1 MFQLC
6 SVIFPTLITKG
17 QIIKLLTQFTFTV
30 KISAFHL
37 ERYRNGKTWCGWS
50 KKYKKITI
58 SNSAQSFFQLW
69 LPKYKLSIYRFTI
82 CNLWKFQLFILNGS
96 EMASPCV
103 KSQQKC
109 NFFDTFQLCS
119 VIFPTL
125 ITEGQIIKLLTQF
138 TFTVKISAF
147 HLERYRNGKTWCGWS
162 KKYKKIT
169 ISNSAQSFFQL
180 WLPKYKLS
188 IYRFTIC
195 NLWKFQLFIL
205 NGSEMAS
212 PCVKSQQKCNFFDTF
227 QLCSVIFPTMIT
239 EVQFINLS
247 AQYT

>member
-1 MFQLC
+1 M
-6 SVIFPTLITKG
+6 ITEV
-17 QIIKLLTQFTFTV
+17 QIINVSLHSLQ
-30 KISAFHL
+30 
-37 ERYRNGKTWCGWS
+37 
-50 KKYKKITI
+50 
-58 SNSAQSFFQLW
+58 
-69 LPKYKLSIYRFTI
+69 
-82 CNLWKFQLFILNGS
+82 FQLFILNGL
-96 EMASPCV
+96 EMVSLCV
-103 KSQQKC
+103 EGQRKC
-109 NFFDTFQLCS
+109 RKLNMFQLCS

-162 KKYKKIT
+162 KKYKKIL

-188 IYRFTIC
+188 MYRFTIC

-205 NGSEMAS
+205 NGSEMAR
-212 PCVKSQQKCNFFDTF
+212 PGVDGKKIQKDYYF

-239 EVQFINLS
+239 EVQIINVSLHS
-247 AQYT
+247 I